1 MKNGLQARSQ
11 YSCSDI
17 ETAHPTA
24 TYPSFI
30 SNENSGKEGQQNIA
44 LIPNMRMWRL
54 QLTCRI
60 LGELGS
66 RLSRKQST
74 VATTS
79 SVFNNHSLK
88 KS

>member
-11 YSCSDI
+11 YSCSNI

-44 LIPNMRMWRL
+44 LIPNKRMWWL

-60 LGELGS
+60 LGDLD
-66 RLSRKQST
+66 
-74 VATTS
+74 
-79 SVFNNHSLK
+79 F
-88 KS
+88 KSEPKTGYCDYDFS